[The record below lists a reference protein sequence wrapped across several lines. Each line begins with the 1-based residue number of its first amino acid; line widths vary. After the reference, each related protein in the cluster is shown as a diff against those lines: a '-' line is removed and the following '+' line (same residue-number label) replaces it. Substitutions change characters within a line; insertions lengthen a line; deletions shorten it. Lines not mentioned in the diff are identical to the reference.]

1 MDGQLPLALSL
12 GGATFL
18 LGVIWG
24 GPFIAIL
31 RHYKLVNQVRA
42 ELMDSGHARKIG
54 TPTMGGIMIILPTVA
69 VTLALNI
76 SRIVEAGEGRSRLL
90 PLIVLIGFAVLG
102 LIDDWAG
109 IQTSRGSL
117 GEGLSGR
124 TKFAMQILLAL
135 AASTVISHFEF
146 SFANSLALP
155 LVGAKIPLHPLLFIA
170 ISTFIIVA
178 SSNATNL
185 TDGLD
190 GLAGIITASAFG
202 AYGVIAFLQAQIYLV
217 ELCFVIVGA
226 CFAFLWYNA
235 HPAQLFMGDTGSLAL
250 GATLG
255 TVAVMTG
262 QWLLLPVIAIVPV
275 MEILSVIL
283 QVAAAQFSRHFYGVD
298 IRPFRRTP
306 IHHHFELGRLE
317 RDSDRPAL
325 LADWHS
331 ERIRRRGAR
340 AALAFGWRAD
350 DMMGRPHSSLLPCA
364 PHAVHAL

>member
-1 MDGQLPLALSL
+1 MDGQFPLALSV

-24 GPFIAIL
+24 GPFVEVLHRFNLGKQI
-31 RHYKLVNQVRA
+31 RA
-42 ELMDSGHARKIG
+42 ELMDSHHARKIG
-54 TPTMGGIMIILPTVA
+54 TPTMGGIMIILPAIA

-76 SRIVEAGEGRSRLL
+76 SRIVEVGEGRSILV
-90 PLIVLIGFAVLG
+90 PLIVLIGFALLG
-102 LIDDWAG
+102 LIDDWEG
-109 IQTSRGSL
+109 IQTSRGNI
-117 GEGLSGR
+117 GEGLSGKL
-124 TKFAMQILLAL
+124 KFTLQILLAL
-135 AASTVISHFEF
+135 SASAIISYFEF
-146 SFANSLALP
+146 SYANSLHLP
-155 LVGAKIPLHPLLFIA
+155 LVDARVPLHPLLFIP
-170 ISTFIIVA
+170 ISTFVIVA

-202 AYGVIAFLQAQIYLV
+202 AFGIIAFLHDQIYMV

-262 QWLLLPVIAIVPV
+262 EWLLLPVIAIVPV
-275 MEILSVIL
+275 MEIVSVLL
-283 QVAAAQFSRHFYGVD
+283 QVASAKLSRRFYGVD

-306 IHHHFELGRLE
+306 IHHHFELGGWSETQIVQRFWLIGIL
-317 RDSDRPAL
+317 SAFVGVALAL
-325 LADWHS
+325 L
-331 ERIRRRGAR
+331 
-340 AALAFGWRAD
+340 
-350 DMMGRPHSSLLPCA
+350 
-364 PHAVHAL
+364 